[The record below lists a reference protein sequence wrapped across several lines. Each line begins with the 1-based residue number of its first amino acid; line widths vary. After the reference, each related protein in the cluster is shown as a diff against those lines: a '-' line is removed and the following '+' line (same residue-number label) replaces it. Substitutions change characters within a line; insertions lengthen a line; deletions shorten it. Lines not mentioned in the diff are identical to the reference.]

1 MWKITPL
8 NSTKGQGRKLP
19 SPQPLSPVSPT
30 LIDRAKEVLR
40 DWQDSIDHDVRR
52 EEKIENV
59 FEENRSGG
67 KGQTCYVIKNIVNE
81 MWFNVKV
88 KH

>member
-8 NSTKGQGRKLP
+8 NSTNGQGIKLP

-30 LIDRAKEVLR
+30 LINRAKEVLR

-67 KGQTCYVIKNIVNE
+67 KEQTCYVIKNIVNE